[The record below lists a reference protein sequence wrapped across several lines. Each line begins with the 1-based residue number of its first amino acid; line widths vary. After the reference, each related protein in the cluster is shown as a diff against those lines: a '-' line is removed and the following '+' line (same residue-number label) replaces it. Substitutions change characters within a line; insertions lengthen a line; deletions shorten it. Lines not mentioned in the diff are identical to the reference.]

1 MIEDKITDAIVDVGK
16 NVAEDLVRPTS
27 KSIGDNLG
35 LLVDGVM
42 GWLGYWGE
50 KQAIKRDI
58 YLADYKK
65 RISDKV
71 LNIPEEKLQEPEI
84 RIVGPAIEASKFY
97 IEEEKFRE
105 MFAEL
110 VASACNTD
118 TSNMVHPAFP
128 EMIKQ
133 LSYMD
138 VRLLQ
143 AFKYHNTYACCEL
156 YAEHQDKTITPYPY
170 ILFNFKDCPQRF
182 TQLDELKL
190 TESIENLMRLGLLI
204 KNSQVIEL
212 GYDYGKFRTH
222 WFYNAVIQTVPAESQ
237 MNIKKYRIELTQ
249 LGEDFLKC
257 CFGSSI
263 R

>member
-1 MIEDKITDAIVDVGK
+1 MIEDKITTAIIDVGK

-27 KSIGDNLG
+27 KSIGENLG

-50 KQAIKRDI
+50 KQAIKREI

-65 RISDKV
+65 KISDKV
-71 LNIPEEKLQEPEI
+71 LNVPEEKLQEPEI

-128 EMIKQ
+128 EIIKQ

-138 VRLLQ
+138 VRLLET
-143 AFKYHNTYACCEL
+143 FKYHSTYPCCEMHE
-156 YAEHQDKTITPYPY
+156 EHQDKTITPYNN
-170 ILFNFKDCPQRF
+170 IIFDFKDCHQRF
-182 TQLDELKL
+182 AGPEELKL
-190 TESIENLMRLGLLI
+190 TESIENLSRLGLLI
-204 KNSQVIEL
+204 KNSHILEL
-212 GYDYGKFRTH
+212 GYDYEKFRTH
-222 WFYNAVIQTVPAESQ
+222 WFYKAVIQTVPAESQ
-237 MNIKKYRIELTQ
+237 MKIKKYRIELTQ
-249 LGEDFLKC
+249 LGKDFLKC

-263 R
+263 Q

>member
-1 MIEDKITDAIVDVGK
+1 MIEDKITTAIVDVGK
-16 NVAEDLVRPTS
+16 NVAEDIVRPTS
-27 KSIGDNLG
+27 KSVGENLG

-50 KQAIKRDI
+50 KQAIKREI
-58 YLADYKK
+58 YLADYKNK
-65 RISDKV
+65 ISNKV
-71 LNIPEEKLQEPEI
+71 LNVPEEKLQEPEI

-128 EMIKQ
+128 EIIKQ

-138 VRLLQ
+138 VRLMEI
-143 AFKYHNTYACCEL
+143 FKYYNTYACCEL
-156 YAEHQDKTITPYPY
+156 YAKHQDETVTPYPY
-170 ILFNFKDCPQRF
+170 ILFDFKNCPHNF
-182 TQLDELKL
+182 TQSDELKL
-190 TESIENLMRLGLLI
+190 TESIENLLRLGLLI

-212 GYDYGKFRTH
+212 GYDYEIFRTH
-222 WFYNAVIQTVPAESQ
+222 WFYNAVIQTVPTESQ
-237 MNIKKYRIELTQ
+237 MKIRKYRIELTQ
-249 LGEDFLKC
+249 LGKDFLKC
-257 CFGSSI
+257 CFGSSV